1 MSATSSVVGMLTQW
15 HNETFNVL
23 SHLLPSIALV
33 VYALSIE
40 YQDPTTGA
48 AVPERVMLF
57 VFSLSCS
64 MTFGCSAL
72 YHTFMSACDDQWAY
86 DALLKLDVIGVAMSI
101 TGGLALEVWMPLAC
115 SVSGEAKTA
124 GLLAIILTAS
134 TGICMSTN
142 VK

>member
-1 MSATSSVVGMLTQW
+1 
-15 HNETFNVL
+15 
-23 SHLLPSIALV
+23 
-33 VYALSIE
+33 
-40 YQDPTTGA
+40 
-48 AVPERVMLF
+48 
-57 VFSLSCS
+57 
-64 MTFGCSAL
+64 
-72 YHTFMSACDDQWAY
+72 MSACDDQWAY